1 MYSIIIDTVEHPF
14 NYIKGANMAKNEYV
28 CDCKPINEE
37 LVRSTKEK
45 MFSEDKYVRVAYFL
59 KIVGDPT
66 RCKIISA
73 LLMNEMCVGDI
84 ANVLSM
90 TKSSI
95 SHQLS
100 KMKDAG
106 VVKARRNGK
115 EIYYSLDDE
124 HVAEIFEL
132 TVEHIGHKH

>member
-1 MYSIIIDTVEHPF
+1 
-14 NYIKGANMAKNEYV
+14 MAKNEFV

-37 LVRSTKEK
+37 LVKSTKEK
-45 MFSEDKYVRVAYFL
+45 MFTDDKYIKVADFF
-59 KIVGDPT
+59 KIVGDTT
-66 RCKIISA
+66 RCKIVSA
-73 LLMNEMCVGDI
+73 LSMNEMCVGDM

-106 VVKARRNGK
+106 VVKSRRNGK

-132 TVEHIGHKH
+132 TVEHIGHVN

>member
-1 MYSIIIDTVEHPF
+1 
-14 NYIKGANMAKNEYV
+14 MAKNEFV

-37 LVRSTKEK
+37 LVNITKERMLSDEHYMK
-45 MFSEDKYVRVAYFL
+45 VADFF
-59 KIVGDPT
+59 KIVGDAT
-66 RCKIISA
+66 RCKIVSA
-73 LLMNEMCVGDI
+73 LSMNEMCVGDL

-100 KMKDAG
+100 KMKEAG
-106 VVKARRNGK
+106 IVKSRRNGK

-132 TVEHIGHKH
+132 TVEHIGHMH

>member
-1 MYSIIIDTVEHPF
+1 MP
-14 NYIKGANMAKNEYV
+14 KNELK
-28 CDCKPINEE
+28 CDCKIINE
-37 LVRSTKEK
+37 STVKTSLEK
-45 MFSEDKYVRVAYFL
+45 MLPDKTYDDISNFY
-59 KIVGDPT
+59 KIMGDAT

-73 LLMNEMCVGDI
+73 LAASEMCVGDI

-100 KMKDAG
+100 KMKDSG
-106 VVKARRNGK
+106 VVKSRREGK

-124 HVAEIFEL
+124 HVAEIFQL
-132 TVEHIGHKH
+132 TVEHMKHTHK

>member
-1 MYSIIIDTVEHPF
+1 
-14 NYIKGANMAKNEYV
+14 MAKNEFV

-37 LVRSTKEK
+37 LVNCTKEK
-45 MFSEDKYVRVAYFL
+45 MFSEDKYIKVADFFKL
-59 KIVGDPT
+59 VGDST
-66 RCKIISA
+66 RCKIVSA
-73 LLMNEMCVGDI
+73 LSMNEMCVGDL

-100 KMKDAG
+100 KMKEAG
-106 VVKARRNGK
+106 IVKSRRNGK

-124 HVAEIFEL
+124 HVADIFEL
-132 TVEHIGHKH
+132 TVEHIGHIH